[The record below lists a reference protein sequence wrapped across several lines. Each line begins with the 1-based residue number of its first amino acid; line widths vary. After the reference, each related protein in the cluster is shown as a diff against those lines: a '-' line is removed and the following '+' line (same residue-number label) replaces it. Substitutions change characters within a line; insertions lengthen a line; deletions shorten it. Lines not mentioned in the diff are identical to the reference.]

1 MGRYKTTLP
10 FFAIRDTMPEFIIEL
25 EHCIPALRRYAFT
38 LFHKQDEADDL
49 VQDCLE
55 RALQKQD
62 LWQKES
68 SLRAWL
74 FTMQHNIFINQL
86 KSKAR
91 KPELVSSTETLTDII
106 EPNQPNVT
114 MRDIHYC
121 MQQLPEDQREVLL
134 LVTVEGF
141 SYKEV
146 GKIVDIPL
154 GTVMSRLSR
163 ARKALQKLMNGEVK
177 TVLRE
182 VR

>member
-1 MGRYKTTLP
+1 
-10 FFAIRDTMPEFIIEL
+10 MPEFMIEL

-55 RALQKQD
+55 RALQKQQ
-62 LWQKES
+62 LWKKDS

-74 FTMQHNIFINQL
+74 FTMQHNIFVNQL

-91 KPELVSSTETLTDII
+91 KPELVSSTEMLTDII
-106 EPNQPNVT
+106 EPDQPNVI

-121 MQQLPEDQREVLL
+121 MQRLPENQREVLL

-146 GKIVDIPL
+146 GKIVGIPL

-163 ARKALQKLMNGEVK
+163 ARKTLQQLMNGEVK
-177 TVLRE
+177 SVLRE
-182 VR
+182 VK